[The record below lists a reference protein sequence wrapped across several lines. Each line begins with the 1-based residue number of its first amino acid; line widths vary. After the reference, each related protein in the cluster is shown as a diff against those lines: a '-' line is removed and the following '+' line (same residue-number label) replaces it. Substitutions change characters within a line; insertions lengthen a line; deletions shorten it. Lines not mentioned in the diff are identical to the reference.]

1 MTGLH
6 AQEVNL
12 RGRPSKVAIHIDEQ
26 TRLVLQQ
33 WLRSHHTPLGRA
45 RRARALLLLE
55 QGHTYVAT
63 AKLVGLAEYHVR
75 KWAKRF
81 LEHRVMGLSGKPRAG
96 RLPVFPPEVALHVVK
111 LACERPDRF
120 GTSLSL
126 MGLYGTGPPTP
137 S

>member
-1 MTGLH
+1 M
-6 AQEVNL
+6 
-12 RGRPSKVAIHIDEQ
+12 RGRHSTVAIHMNAQ

-75 KWAKRF
+75 KWARRF
-81 LEHRVMGLSGKPRAG
+81 LKQGVMGL
-96 RLPVFPPEVALHVVK
+96 
-111 LACERPDRF
+111 
-120 GTSLSL
+120 
-126 MGLYGTGPPTP
+126 
-137 S
+137 